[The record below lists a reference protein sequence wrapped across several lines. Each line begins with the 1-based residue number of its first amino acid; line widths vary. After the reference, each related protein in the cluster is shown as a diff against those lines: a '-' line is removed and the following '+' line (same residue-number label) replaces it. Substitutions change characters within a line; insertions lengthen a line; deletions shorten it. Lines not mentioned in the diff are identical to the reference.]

1 MQVIHK
7 STVLIVIIIKNSDK
21 LWKTFREK
29 NRGAPAA
36 AGQNREAK

>member
-7 STVLIVIIIKNSDK
+7 STVLIIIIIKNSDK
-21 LWKTFREK
+21 FRKTFREK
-29 NRGAPAA
+29 NRGVPAV